1 MTNYKERLSA
11 VNIEKTKHILFKEL
25 SEGKNSPFESMK
37 DVVLAA
43 ACIGYENNSKI
54 TLKNV
59 KKIFEWDRFSP
70 QTDIPFLHALALAET
85 GDDTILLNR
94 NEILTIVEEY
104 ANGGINDLYDAT
116 ITKPGNALPN
126 LINLILEH
134 GESRSDNE

>member
-1 MTNYKERLSA
+1 MTDDRERSA
-11 VNIEKTKHILFKEL
+11 INIEKTKHRLFEEL
-25 SEGKNSPFESMK
+25 SKGKNSPFESMK
-37 DVVLAA
+37 DAVLAA

-94 NEILTIVEEY
+94 NEILTVLEEY

-116 ITKPGNALPN
+116 VKKPGNALPN
-126 LINLILEH
+126 LIDLILEH
-134 GESRSDNE
+134 GKSRSDDE